1 MRRDNG
7 LPIKHTAQ
15 SSSLWSRKCSNR
27 SAVLPRTG
35 FHRKVDV
42 AEASLLKVN
51 MVKNYSLPWCK
62 FNTPL
67 LLHRGL
73 GWLKVW
79 RFVRCR
85 HWFSY
90 WWPLLL
96 VAAVLTSDWCQKTN
110 KFSGTNQK
118 SERRRPFGTGLVRHC
133 PQGLFSPFFTFLLAI
148 FFRSFRLSL
157 APTICPWVSEDVL
170 SYAAYSF
177 RMNGFRTDY
186 TYYRKFVSFGY
197 ILAYC
202 SCYLVYLY
210 CIIFCRTVSSL

>member
-1 MRRDNG
+1 
-7 LPIKHTAQ
+7 
-15 SSSLWSRKCSNR
+15 
-27 SAVLPRTG
+27 
-35 FHRKVDV
+35 
-42 AEASLLKVN
+42 
-51 MVKNYSLPWCK
+51 MVKKATLHVQHTFFVHFFAVVLHDCNVK
-62 FNTPL
+62 L
-67 LLHRGL
+67 LI
-73 GWLKVW
+73 
-79 RFVRCR
+79 
-85 HWFSY
+85 
-90 WWPLLL
+90 
-96 VAAVLTSDWCQKTN
+96 AARKLQ

-133 PQGLFSPFFTFLLAI
+133 PQGLFSPGFTFLLAI